1 MARSRTIRRACSING
16 ILEFPEVDSD
26 TVGLSKLSRPA
37 FLARD
42 PIKLFR
48 RSCSRSCAAIICSNK
63 EICDIMLELYA
74 EIESLQVN
82 RFSFGIDA
90 N

>member
-1 MARSRTIRRACSING
+1 M
-16 ILEFPEVDSD
+16 LEFPKLDSE
-26 TVGLSKLSRPA
+26 TVGLSKLSRPVL
-37 FLARD
+37 LARD

-63 EICDIMLELYA
+63 EICDIMLELFA
-74 EIESLQVN
+74 EVESLEVN
-82 RFSFGIDA
+82 KFSIEA